1 MSALNLLGGVAAL
14 VRSLCPQEGRLACVG
29 SEVAALARSL
39 RTQVCL
45 QYDAKQVAVAS
56 LFLAFEELKLAQL
69 RVGGREWW
77 SVADALHPA
86 MTCEQM
92 LGARRTTRP
101 LSP

>member
-1 MSALNLLGGVAAL
+1 M
-14 VRSLCPQEGRLACVG
+14 G

-92 LGARRTTRP
+92 LGARP
-101 LSP
+101 SSPQRATALAV